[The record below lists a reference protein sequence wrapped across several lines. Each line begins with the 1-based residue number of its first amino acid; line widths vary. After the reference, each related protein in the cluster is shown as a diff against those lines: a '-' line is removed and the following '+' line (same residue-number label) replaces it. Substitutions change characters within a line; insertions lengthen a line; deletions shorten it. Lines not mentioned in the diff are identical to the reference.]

1 MKNRRQIIAIIAT
14 SGTLSIAGCSSSENG
29 SETED
34 NDGGTDSDENNS
46 ETEMPNQS
54 QTSSE
59 LNTPSATVEALVSA
73 NAEKDEQRV
82 NELIHSEVQSI
93 SASRYNLEV
102 SNLTMTTLSKD
113 PSAESVRE
121 AVYSSFDTEKAVQIV
136 SEAENSEVIRMEYTA
151 TYQEGPEEG
160 QSEEVSLTYLLATE
174 NGEWRIVSPV
184 ASSAFE

>member
-1 MKNRRQIIAIIAT
+1 
-14 SGTLSIAGCSSSENG
+14 
-29 SETED
+29 
-34 NDGGTDSDENNS
+34 
-46 ETEMPNQS
+46 
-54 QTSSE
+54 
-59 LNTPSATVEALVSA
+59 
-73 NAEKDEQRV
+73 
-82 NELIHSEVQSI
+82 
-93 SASRYNLEV
+93 
-102 SNLTMTTLSKD
+102 MTTLSKD